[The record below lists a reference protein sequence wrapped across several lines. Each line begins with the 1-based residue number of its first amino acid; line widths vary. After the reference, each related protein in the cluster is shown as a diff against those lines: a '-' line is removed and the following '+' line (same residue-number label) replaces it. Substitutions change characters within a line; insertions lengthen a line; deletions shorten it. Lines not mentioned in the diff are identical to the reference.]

1 MAGEKYQHLFLPG
14 PSDSRGF
21 TNPRRGGSS
30 PRIPRRDR
38 QQHSRHL
45 KSQIE
50 NAWSTYDS
58 QRRAIAHIEPE
69 GAYFEFVS
77 DAGYDL
83 IVKSLEDLRQGIRL
97 RNVRS
102 LGTGDDQK
110 TLATVYVPLSKR
122 SRFLQKLEAYASE
135 ETSSGQP
142 KNANLVNSISDIRL
156 AVLESFWRE
165 EERSM
170 IPGRHRDWVELWI
183 STESADAVQITDR
196 ILAELDIES
205 ASGFLNFPERTV
217 KLILANRQRLEQ
229 LVQSLDYIAELRAAK
244 QLASFYIDLENR
256 DQLDIVNALLT
267 RTTFSNDSDVA
278 VCILDTGIN
287 NSHVLINPILGNSDL
302 HTVDPSWNTND
313 HKGHGTLMAGT
324 IGYGDLL
331 ALINSGDPVLVN
343 HILESAKILP
353 PPSAPHTPKKLWGF
367 MTSQGLSRAEIQ
379 APNRKRITC
388 MAVTSDDDRDRGR
401 PSSWSGAIDELASG
415 YEDDKSRLMIISAG
429 NVYGSALWRNYFDE
443 NLTNA
448 IHDPAQAWNALT
460 VGAYTEKDRIVDPTL
475 SEYTPIAPT
484 GGLSPFTTT
493 STNWAPRKW
502 PIKPE
507 VLLEG
512 GNVARGPNDSM
523 LDTEDLKLLSTHYQP
538 HVSQFSPFCETSAA
552 AAQAAWFAAQLQVQY
567 PNAWP
572 ETVRALIVHSAEWTD
587 AMRNQFLPPNPNKA
601 AYAKLL
607 RICGY
612 GVPGLNK
619 AMYCLSNSLTL
630 ISEAIIQPY
639 DRRTTTRTSG
649 SSTRYV
655 TRDMHIYDLPWPT
668 DVLSELGEVQ
678 VQMRVT
684 LSYFI
689 EPSPGEV
696 GWKDRY
702 RYASHA
708 LRFDVKGPEESSAEF
723 VQRVNT
729 QARDDGEHPGT
740 VGISQSW
747 LIGEARNV
755 GSIHSDTWIGHAADL
770 AGSGMIAVYPAVGW
784 WRERHHLG
792 RWNKQCR
799 YSLVVSITTPE
810 QEVDIYTPV
819 AIQLGIAVP
828 VEINTQGRDR
838 G

>member
-1 MAGEKYQHLFLPG
+1 MAGERYRHLFLPG
-14 PSDSRGF
+14 PTETRGF

-30 PRIPRRDR
+30 PRIPRRNR
-38 QQHSRHL
+38 RQHSTFLRRRL
-45 KSQIE
+45 EESWNE
-50 NAWSTYDS
+50 YDS
-58 QRRAIAHIEPE
+58 QRRAITQVEPE

-83 IVKSLEDLRQGIRL
+83 VVKSLEDRRQGIRL
-97 RNVRS
+97 RNVRT

-110 TLATVYVPLSKR
+110 TLATVYVPLDKR
-122 SRFLQKLEAYASE
+122 GRFLRKLQAYATE
-135 ETSSGQP
+135 VTRSGKP
-142 KNANLVNSISDIRL
+142 KNADLVNSISDIRL

-170 IPGRHRDWVELWI
+170 IPGRQRDWVELWI
-183 STESADAVQITDR
+183 STESADAVQITER
-196 ILAELDIES
+196 ILTELTIES
-205 ASGFLNFPERTV
+205 ATSVLDFPERAV
-217 KLILANRQRLEQ
+217 KLIYANRRNLEQ

-256 DQLDIVNALLT
+256 EQLEIVNNLLA
-267 RTTFSNDSDVA
+267 RTSFNNEEDVS
-278 VCILDTGIN
+278 VCILDTGVN
-287 NSHVLINPILGNSDL
+287 NGHVLISPILDNADL
-302 HTVDPSWNTND
+302 HTVDPSWNTDD
-313 HKGHGTLMAGT
+313 HEGHGTLMAGT
-324 IGYGDLL
+324 VGFGDLL
-331 ALINSGDPVLVN
+331 ALINGGDPVFVD

-353 PPSAPHTPKKLWGF
+353 PPPATNPKELWGF

-379 APNRKRITC
+379 APNRKRISC
-388 MAVTSDDDRDRGR
+388 MAVTSDDNRDRGR
-401 PSSWSGAIDELASG
+401 PSSWSGAIDELVSG
-415 YEDDKSRLMIISAG
+415 YEDDISRLMIVSAG
-429 NVYGSALWRNYFDE
+429 NVYGSALWRNYFNE
-443 NLTNA
+443 NLTNE

-475 SEYTPIAPT
+475 SGYTPLAPT

-512 GNVARGPNDSM
+512 GNVARGPNDSV
-523 LDTEDLKLLSTHYQP
+523 LDTEDLKLVSTHYQP

-572 ETVRALIVHSAEWTD
+572 ETVRALIVHSADWTD

-612 GVPGLNK
+612 GVPELSK

-630 ISEAIIQPY
+630 ISEAVMQPY
-639 DRRTTTRTSG
+639 DRRTSASG

-655 TRDMHIYDLPWPT
+655 TRDMHIYNLPWPS
-668 DVLSELGEVQ
+668 DVLSELGEAQ

-684 LSYFI
+684 LSYFV

-708 LRFDVKGPEESSAEF
+708 LRFDVKGPEESDAEF

-740 VGISQSW
+740 VGISQNW

-755 GSIHSDTWIGHAADL
+755 GSIHSDTWIGRAADL

-792 RWNKQCR
+792 RWNRQCR
-799 YSLVVSITTPE
+799 YSLVVSIATPE

-819 AIQLGIAVP
+819 AIQLGITVP
-828 VEINTQGRDR
+828 VEIRTHSGDNE
-838 G
+838 